1 MKRNK
6 LNKVSDEL
14 IDRSVRPKAKRK
26 TAIILLS
33 ISGVA
38 VLCLLAFRA
47 EGRETKERDIYIPST
62 ISPEAQRVLEDLK
75 KKKIYAGTLPAPGDL
90 EAWRKAH
97 EEGETPDREIDKT
110 IKRSG
115 VIITETEL
123 GGVPIL
129 DIRPRDWEDNG
140 KVLVYTH
147 GGAYTMFSARST
159 LEVSAPMSR
168 AAGLKVISVDY
179 TTAPFADWKKIQ
191 EQVIT
196 VFKAL
201 LAEGY
206 SMDDIAIYGDSAG
219 GGLAVSTVL
228 NLRDRGMGM
237 PAAVLLLSPWV
248 DLGDRGDTARTLKDA
263 DPTLTY
269 TPALHNSALAYADG
283 LDLSD
288 PRVSPLYGD
297 FEKGFPPSLITE
309 GTKCIFLSTSV
320 RLYQALQAAG
330 QKTKLDIYEGMW
342 HVFQL
347 YPIPESE
354 VAITRA
360 ADFINEHLK

>member
-1 MKRNK
+1 M
-6 LNKVSDEL
+6 NKVSDNT
-14 IDRSVRPKAKRK
+14 IDRSVRSNAKRK
-26 TAIILLS
+26 IAIILVSLAG
-33 ISGVA
+33 IA
-38 VLCLLAFRA
+38 ALCVSASRA
-47 EGRETKERDIYIPST
+47 EDQEIKERDIYIPAT
-62 ISPEAQRVLEDLK
+62 ISPEAQRTLQDLK

-97 EEGETPDREIDKT
+97 AEGEMPDREIGET
-110 IKRSG
+110 VKRSG

-123 GGVPIL
+123 GGVPTL
-129 DIRPRDWEDNG
+129 DIRPGDWEDNG

-168 AAGLKVISVDY
+168 AAGLRVISVDY
-179 TTAPFADWKKIQ
+179 TTAPFIDWKEIQ

-206 SMDDIAIYGDSAG
+206 AMKDIAIYGDSAG
-219 GGLAVSTVL
+219 GGLAISTVL

-237 PAAVLLLSPWV
+237 PAAVLLLSPWA
-248 DLGDRGDTARTLKDA
+248 DLSDLGDTARTLKDA
-263 DPTLTY
+263 DPILAY
-269 TPALHNSALAYADG
+269 TPALHNSALAYAAG

-320 RLYQALQAAG
+320 RLYQALKAAG
-330 QKTKLDIYEGMW
+330 QETKLDIYEGMW

-347 YPIPESE
+347 YPMPESE
-354 VAITRA
+354 VAIKRA